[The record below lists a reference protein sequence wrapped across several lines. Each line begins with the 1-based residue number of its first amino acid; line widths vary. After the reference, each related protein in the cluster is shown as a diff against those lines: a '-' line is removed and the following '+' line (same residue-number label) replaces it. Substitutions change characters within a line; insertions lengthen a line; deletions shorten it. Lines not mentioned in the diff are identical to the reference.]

1 MLAKQTLILLPAQM
15 LKKFQDQH
23 PELDLS
29 NANIM

>member
-1 MLAKQTLILLPAQM
+1 MLAKQMLTLFPAQM